1 MADLMR
7 DSEILTLGA
16 IVYVNENDLDFV
28 AYGNTTAKAVVK
40 IDTKK
45 SEPVLPGYFLSEVR
59 SSLRFSLNAW
69 SILRRLR
76 SETFSSLLPLL

>member
-1 MADLMR
+1 MR
-7 DSEILTLGA
+7 DRKVLTLCTVVF
-16 IVYVNENDLDFV
+16 VYEYDLYSV
-28 AYGNTTAKAVVK
+28 ADGNTTAQAVVK
-40 IDTKK
+40 VNTEK
-45 SEPVLPGYFLSEVR
+45 SETVLFGYFLSEVR

>member
-1 MADLMR
+1 MS
-7 DSEILTLGA
+7 DSEVLTLGA
-16 IVYVNENDLDFV
+16 VVLVYEYDFDS
-28 AYGNTTAKAVVK
+28 AADGNTTAKAVVK
-40 IDTKK
+40 VNTEK
-45 SEPVLPGYFLSEVR
+45 SETVLFSYFLSEIR

>member
-1 MADLMR
+1 MTNFMS
-7 DSEILTLGA
+7 DSEVLAFGA
-16 IVYVNENDLDFV
+16 VVPVYEYDLDS
-28 AYGNTTAKAVVK
+28 AADRNTAAEAVVK
-40 IDTKK
+40 VDTEK
-45 SEPVLPGYFLSEVR
+45 SEAILSGYFLSEVR

>member
-1 MADLMR
+1 MS
-7 DSEILTLGA
+7 DSEVLALGA
-16 IVYVNENDLDFV
+16 VVPVYEYDLDS
-28 AYGNTTAKAVVK
+28 AADGNTAAEAVVK
-40 IDTKK
+40 VDTEK
-45 SEPVLPGYFLSEVR
+45 SEAVLPGYFLSEVR

>member
-1 MADLMR
+1 MTYFMS
-7 DSEILTLGA
+7 DSEVLTLGA
-16 IVYVNENDLDFV
+16 VVPVYQYDLNSAAD
-28 AYGNTTAKAVVK
+28 GNTTAESVVK
-40 IDTKK
+40 VDIEK
-45 SEPVLPGYFLSEVR
+45 SEAVFLGYFLSEVR